1 MKETANYLEQVGIV
15 TDTRNGR
22 VKISLTGSG
31 CSACHKSL
39 CMLGESKAKEVEL
52 SFRENWL
59 KSGDEVIVRINP
71 ASGYTAVILLYVVPF
86 ALMIVSLLVM
96 LRWGFNEGI
105 AGLTSLLILVPYFGL
120 LFLLKNK
127 LSSQCTVDVEKR

>member
-1 MKETANYLEQVGIV
+1 MKDDLSYLEQVGIV

-39 CMLGESKAKEVEL
+39 CLLGESKAKEVEVL
-52 SFRENWL
+52 LQENWL
-59 KSGDEVIVRINP
+59 KSGDEVIVKINP
-71 ASGYTAVILLYVVPF
+71 ASGYMGVILLYMVPF
-86 ALMIVSLLVM
+86 SLMIISLLVM
-96 LRWGFNEGI
+96 MQLGFSEGI
-105 AGLTSLLILVPYFGL
+105 TGLTSLLILVPYFGL

-127 LSSQCTVDVEKR
+127 LSSQCTIDVEKR

>member
-1 MKETANYLEQVGIV
+1 MKDELSYLEHVGIV

-39 CMLGESKAKEVEL
+39 CMLGESKAKEVEI
-52 SFRENWL
+52 SFKEKWL
-59 KSGDEVIVRINP
+59 KSGDEVIVKINP
-71 ASGYTAVILLYVVPF
+71 ASGYMAVILLYVVPF

-96 LRWGFNEGI
+96 MRLGYNEGI
-105 AGLTSLLILVPYFGL
+105 TGLTSLLILVPYFSL

-127 LSSQCTVDVEKR
+127 LSSQCSIDIEKR

>member
-1 MKETANYLEQVGIV
+1 MKETLNYLEHVGIV
-15 TDTRNGR
+15 TDRRDGK

-39 CMLGESKAKEVEL
+39 CMLGESKAKEVEVA
-52 SFRENWL
+52 FKERWL
-59 KSGDEVIVRINP
+59 KSGDEVIVKINP

-86 ALMIVSLLVM
+86 ALMIVSLWVM
-96 LRWGFNEGI
+96 LRWGYNEGI
-105 AGLTSLLILVPYFGL
+105 SGLTSLVILVPYFSL

-127 LSSQCTVDVEKR
+127 LSNQCTIDVEKR